1 MLNIFFCSS
10 FARLF
15 LLFPLTIL
23 IGDFADRQN
32 IVTVLI
38 VIIKLLLQKAISKFA
53 KFDFHSFHSMK
64 LFLFAVTIGLSMTSL
79 SQSKDEAAVRNV
91 LAKQNAAWNRGDI
104 DAFMVGY
111 WENDSLM
118 FIGKSGVTYGYKNTL
133 ANYKKNYPDTTVMGK
148 LTFTLI
154 HVKQLSPDYFH
165 VTGKY
170 HLTRTIGD
178 ASGHFTLVFR
188 KIKGTW
194 VIISDHS
201 S

>member
-1 MLNIFFCSS
+1 MN
-10 FARLF
+10 
-15 LLFPLTIL
+15 
-23 IGDFADRQN
+23 Q
-32 IVTVLI
+32 
-38 VIIKLLLQKAISKFA
+38 
-53 KFDFHSFHSMK
+53 
-64 LFLFAVTIGLSMTSL
+64 FLFIIAVCFSLSSL
-79 SQSKDEAAVRNV
+79 SQSKDEAEVRNV
-91 LAKQNAAWNRGDI
+91 LSKQSAAWNRGDI

-118 FIGKSGVTYGYKNTL
+118 FIGKSGITYGYKNTL
-133 ANYKKNYPDTTVMGK
+133 SNYKKNYPDTMVMGK

-154 HVKQLSPDYFH
+154 HVKQLSPEYFH

-170 HLTRTIGD
+170 YLTRTIGD

-188 KIKGTW
+188 KINGRW

>member
-1 MLNIFFCSS
+1 MKSLFVGCFVILSVVPFCQ
-10 FARLF
+10 
-15 LLFPLTIL
+15 T
-23 IGDFADRQN
+23 
-32 IVTVLI
+32 
-38 VIIKLLLQKAISKFA
+38 
-53 KFDFHSFHSMK
+53 
-64 LFLFAVTIGLSMTSL
+64 
-79 SQSKDEAAVRNV
+79 KDETEVRNL
-91 LAKQNAAWNRGDI
+91 LAKQNAAWNRGDV

-133 ANYKKNYPDTTVMGK
+133 ANYKKNYPDTAAMGK

-154 HVKQLSPDYFH
+154 QLKQLSPEYFH

-170 HLTRTIGD
+170 YLTRTIGD

-188 KIKGTW
+188 KINGKW
-194 VIISDHS
+194 VIVSDHS

>member
-1 MLNIFFCSS
+1 MKS
-10 FARLF
+10 LF
-15 LLFPLTIL
+15 IALLTIL
-23 IGDFADRQN
+23 
-32 IVTVLI
+32 
-38 VIIKLLLQKAISKFA
+38 
-53 KFDFHSFHSMK
+53 SFSA
-64 LFLFAVTIGLSMTSL
+64 F
-79 SQSKDEAAVRNV
+79 SQTKDEVEVRSL
-91 LAKQNAAWNRGDI
+91 LAKQNAAWNRGDV

-133 ANYKKNYPDTTVMGK
+133 ANYKKNYPDTTAMGK

-154 HVKQLSPDYFH
+154 QVKQLSFEYFH

-170 HLTRTIGD
+170 YLTRTIGD
-178 ASGHFTLVFR
+178 ASGHFTLMFR
-188 KIKGTW
+188 KINGKW

>member
-1 MLNIFFCSS
+1 MKSIYLIV
-10 FARLF
+10 LT
-15 LLFPLTIL
+15 LLSVASLCQTKDETEVRNLLT
-23 IGDFADRQN
+23 RQN
-32 IVTVLI
+32 
-38 VIIKLLLQKAISKFA
+38 Q
-53 KFDFHSFHSMK
+53 
-64 LFLFAVTIGLSMTSL
+64 
-79 SQSKDEAAVRNV
+79 
-91 LAKQNAAWNRGDI
+91 AWNRGDI

-133 ANYKKNYPDTTVMGK
+133 SNYKKNYPDTAAMGK

-154 HVKQLSPDYFH
+154 QLKQLSPEFFH

-170 HLTRTIGD
+170 YLTRTIGD

-188 KIKGTW
+188 KLNGKW

>member
-1 MLNIFFCSS
+1 MRSVFVALLIIIS
-10 FARLF
+10 FSVF
-15 LLFPLTIL
+15 
-23 IGDFADRQN
+23 
-32 IVTVLI
+32 
-38 VIIKLLLQKAISKFA
+38 
-53 KFDFHSFHSMK
+53 
-64 LFLFAVTIGLSMTSL
+64 
-79 SQSKDEAAVRNV
+79 SQTKDEIEVRNV
-91 LAKQNAAWNRGDI
+91 LAKQSAAWNRGDI

-154 HVKQLSPDYFH
+154 QVNQLSPEYFH

-170 HLTRTIGD
+170 YLTRTIGD
-178 ASGHFTLVFR
+178 ASGHFTLMFR
-188 KIKGTW
+188 KINGKW
-194 VIISDHS
+194 VVISDHS